1 MKIAQYKV
9 FVPDSKGSI
18 NKNSLQIANVL
29 FLELANYGYELDA
42 NIFSRLIKLPVVKTR
57 KFAEKI
63 LSEYTMGELNPP
75 LFKNW
80 EDRTYFSFPERV
92 VQILG
97 YYFQFCGNDFDSE
110 SFMADMKA
118 KVDFKKAKV
127 IKLATNEEFQEYF
140 TNLIGS
146 NLTLDKK
153 TSNKLVEIFDYFAG
167 ELEMLPRIKSAE
179 IRIAALLVLTKQ
191 YTLLSAYKAL
201 KCNALD
207 VLRYAAAKS
216 EFQQFKLPA
225 DVKYSNLT
233 WAERIAGFEYLNN
246 RAESNFEA
254 ICEDMGLNR
263 TAWLRYFKHTHFF
276 GQSNFINRF
285 NALYIAAYISL
296 GNKYENIKNDKMIES
311 IDSLINDSVV
321 EITDGGNLAYRTF
334 ASRIQTAIENKN
346 WKSIKKLLTNREDY
360 LFRNLTSISNG
371 IKLPDSDDFV
381 EFIAKSVKNVDIGIL
396 FSILTIDVGASYR
409 IIDVKGKTTIE
420 TAQYPKFFKN
430 IQEIIY
436 NYIKDTYSLPGKVV
450 VTKELQNKIVPFLS
464 KNTNLDR
471 GTKIKIDKN
480 NPFIY
485 FYVNWV
491 QGRDRTDLDLSFIAF
506 DSNWNYESVAFYRQA
521 NGYLTHS
528 GDFTSAPAP
537 NGATEYGKISLKS
550 LPKDVKYIAP
560 VINVYAG
567 DTFDKNK
574 EVRAGFFT
582 SANPQFNLSQDSNNY
597 LLTQPAQMNCPFI
610 LDVENGEII
619 TLDYNRAERVGYI
632 AADYVGDLKKI
643 ITVTQTKD
651 YFSISKL
658 AEMLSGDSDF
668 VSLTVTNNAKNDN
681 QISPEQLFTLFS

>member
-9 FVPDSKGSI
+9 YIPESKGSI
-18 NKNSLQIANVL
+18 NKNSLKIANVL

-42 NIFSRLIKLPVVKTR
+42 NIFSRLIKLPAGKTQ

-63 LSEYTMGELNPP
+63 LSEYTMGNLNPP

-97 YYFQFCGNDFDSE
+97 YCFQFCGNDFDSE

-118 KVDFKKAKV
+118 KVDFKKAKA

-233 WAERIAGFEYLNN
+233 WAERVAGFEYLNN
-246 RAESNFEA
+246 RAEKNFEA

-285 NALYIAAYISL
+285 NSLYIAAYISL
-296 GNKYENIKNDKMIES
+296 GSKYTNIKNDKMLES
-311 IDSLINDSVV
+311 IDSLIKESVV
-321 EITDGGNLAYRTF
+321 EVTDGGNLAYRTF
-334 ASRIQTAIENKN
+334 ASRIQSAIEKKD
-346 WKSIKKLLTNREDY
+346 WKVIKKLLINREDY
-360 LFRNLTSISNG
+360 LFRNITSISNG
-371 IKLPDSDDFV
+371 IKLSDSDDFV
-381 EFIAKSVKNVDIGIL
+381 KFFANSITNVDIGIL
-396 FSILTIDVGASYR
+396 FSILTIDVNASYR
-409 IIDVKGKTTIE
+409 IIDVKGKTVIE
-420 TAQYPKFFKN
+420 TAQYPKFFKD
-430 IQEIIY
+430 IQGIIY
-436 NYIKDTYSLPGKVV
+436 NYIKNNYSLPGKIVV
-450 VTKELQNKIVPFLS
+450 DKELQTKIVPFLS

-471 GTKIKIDKN
+471 GTKIKIDN
-480 NPFIY
+480 NDPFVY
-485 FYVNWV
+485 FYVHWV
-491 QGRDRTDLDLSFIAF
+491 QNSYRTDLDLSFITF
-506 DSNWNYESVAFYRQA
+506 DANWKYEAVAFYRQA
-521 NGYLTHS
+521 NGFVTLS
-528 GDFTSAPAP
+528 GDMTNAEAP
-537 NGATEYGKISLKS
+537 NGATEYGKISLNSIPAKT
-550 LPKDVKYIAP
+550 KYIAP
-560 VINVYAG
+560 VINVYSG

-574 EVRAGFFT
+574 EVRAGFF
-582 SANPQFNLSQDSNNY
+582 SSKDPYFNLNQNSNNY
-597 LLTQPAQMNCPFI
+597 LLTQNAQMNCPFI
-610 LDVENGEII
+610 LDVEKKEII
-619 TLDYNRAERVGYI
+619 TLDYNRAERVGFI
-632 AADYVGDLKKI
+632 AAEYADDLKKI
-643 ITVTQTKD
+643 ITVTQTKN
-651 YFSISKL
+651 YFSIAKL